1 MYQFRAGIML
11 LYLIWA
17 TRPIAD
23 TSYLQQ
29 NQPYVSPEAIEACTK
44 SLACFTD
51 QWSDA
56 LPYLKV
62 FEFLQQRILW
72 DSDTIAPR
80 ADISSLEEAEGYLER
95 LKETYLHRA
104 ILGMIEDMMY
114 GGVVRYETLADDLM
128 TGI

>member
-1 MYQFRAGIML
+1 ML

-17 TRPIAD
+17 TRSTAGSPCLHQRQ
-23 TSYLQQ
+23 TY
-29 NQPYVSPEAIEACTK
+29 NSPEAIEACTK

-62 FEFLQQRILW
+62 FEFLQQIILW
-72 DSDTIAPR
+72 DSDTAAPGT
-80 ADISSLEEAEGYLER
+80 DIVDLEEAEVHLER
-95 LKETYLHRA
+95 LKGTYLHRA

-114 GGVVRYETLADDLM
+114 GGAIRYETLTVDLM
-128 TGI
+128 TGIP

>member
-23 TSYLQQ
+23 ISYLQQ
-29 NQPYVSPEAIEACTK
+29 NQSYNSPEAIEACTK

-62 FEFLQQRILW
+62 FEFLQHRILW
-72 DSDTIAPR
+72 NSDAIAPGTGTL
-80 ADISSLEEAEGYLER
+80 SLEEAEVYLER
-95 LKETYLHRA
+95 LKRTYLHRA

-114 GGVVRYETLADDLM
+114 GGAVRYETLADDLI

>member
-1 MYQFRAGIML
+1 ML

-23 TSYLQQ
+23 SSYLQQ
-29 NQPYVSPEAIEACTK
+29 NQPYNSPEAIEACTK
-44 SLACFTD
+44 SLVCFTD

-72 DSDTIAPR
+72 DSVTVAVG
-80 ADISSLEEAEGYLER
+80 ADILNLEEAEVYLER

-128 TGI
+128 MGI